1 MTLRF
6 LYVKGCS
13 GLWCGTS
20 GTLRDDRPT
29 VVTIGAVEINLTTN
43 FNDAVFRK
51 IIKKTYIILFFFFQ
65 KSIMKMVT
73 FTWCATAKT
82 GSSLMVPSN
91 VKVDHHYNW
100 QKRKLYF
107 GKKKHKFFFSS
118 RKRVRFNLNYSL
130 GIQIKVPY
138 LQD

>member
-1 MTLRF
+1 MDALKSFNFQLGNIDNEGRF
-6 LYVKGCS
+6 LYKICPS
-13 GLWCGTS
+13 GSWCGTS

-91 VKVDHHYNW
+91 VKVDLHYNW
-100 QKRKLYF
+100 QKRKF
-107 GKKKHKFFFSS
+107 RQKTSGFF
-118 RKRVRFNLNYSL
+118 
-130 GIQIKVPY
+130 
-138 LQD
+138 